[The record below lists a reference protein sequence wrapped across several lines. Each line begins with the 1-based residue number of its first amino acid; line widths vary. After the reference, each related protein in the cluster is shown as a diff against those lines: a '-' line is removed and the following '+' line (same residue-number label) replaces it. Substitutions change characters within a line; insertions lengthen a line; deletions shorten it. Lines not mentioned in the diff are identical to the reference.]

1 MTRWLERLWPDEYVE
16 SIADIDLDK
25 LWNAGIRLIL
35 TDLDN
40 TLVPWNYPDVTE
52 DLAKWLEA
60 ARAKGFQVCI
70 LSNNQGPRVKA
81 FAEKANVPYIAPAR
95 KPKAR
100 AYHEA
105 LARFG
110 ANPATAVMI
119 GDQLFTDIQGGKR
132 CGIYTI
138 LVLPIDPKEWWGTR
152 VVRKFER
159 IVMKLLVQR
168 GLVVPERK
176 VKQR

>member
-1 MTRWLERLWPDEYVE
+1 MFSWLNRLWPDEYVE
-16 SIADIDLDK
+16 SIAEVDLDK
-25 LWNAGIRLIL
+25 LWNAGYRLIL

-52 DLAKWLEA
+52 DLARWLEA
-60 ARAKGFQVCI
+60 ARGKGFQVCI
-70 LSNNQGPRVKA
+70 LSNNKGPRVKA
-81 FAEKANVPYIAPAR
+81 FAEKANVSYIASAR
-95 KPKAR
+95 KPKSG
-100 AYHEA
+100 AYREA
-105 LARFG
+105 LSRFG
-110 ANPATAVMI
+110 ATPQTAVMI

-138 LVLPIDPKEWWGTR
+138 LVLPIDPHEWWGTR

-159 IVMKLLVQR
+159 IVMKMLERR